1 MWSEDDMNQLAFE
14 EGSDSMRQTRFFV
27 DQEHAEIIFDSPD
40 KKVNV
45 LNRQCFE
52 ELAEYFAILKSKSS
66 EIKTLLIHSAK
77 PGMFLAGADIQE
89 IFKMKTEQE
98 AYDLV
103 SRVQDLFSEL
113 ESLPQVKMVAVDG
126 PCMGGG
132 LELSLCCDFI
142 LASDSSQ
149 TQLGLP
155 EVKLGVI
162 PGAGGTQRLPR
173 RVGLQQ
179 ALTMITTG
187 GGVYSKKALKIGLID
202 DIVPVEKLLE
212 VARLKLR
219 DGSYRKYSFKLPI
232 FEKLQAWPPL
242 RNYVFKVAKR
252 EILKKTRGHYPAVI
266 RAVEV
271 IEETFGAKDPKPGY
285 LVEAKAFSSLAIT
298 PTSKNLI
305 HIFFAS
311 EELKKEIGVSPM
323 QAPDFKPT
331 KIKALGVLGAGI
343 MGGGIAAVAAAKK
356 IKVQLKDL
364 SHDSMKTALKTANSL
379 FDKDLKKKKVDPAE
393 TRMRF
398 FRIKPSLQWNGFR
411 YVDFVIEAVVEN
423 LEIKKTVLQ
432 DLETRISE
440 KTIIASNT
448 SSLRISEMAEGLKR
462 PENVVGMHFFNPVPL
477 MPLVEVIQAE
487 KTDPR
492 VVAQTVAF
500 AKQLGKTPIVVKD
513 RPGFLVNRI
522 LMPFLIE
529 AGHLRQDGFAISQID
544 QAALD
549 FGMPMGPFRLLD
561 EIGLDTAAKVADVIA
576 SAFAHMKVTPLIHE
590 MVNKGYLGKKNG
602 KGFYLY
608 DQRGRDS
615 GVRPE
620 LQSTAKDP
628 GEATTRRLQ
637 DRLILPMLSEA
648 IMTLDEGTVNSIRDL
663 DLGLIYGIGF
673 PAFRGG
679 ILKWASDVG
688 ESEILD
694 RLQGLHNS
702 TKGRFNVVE
711 GLKSRVQAGQTFY
724 R

>member
-1 MWSEDDMNQLAFE
+1 
-14 EGSDSMRQTRFFV
+14 QTRFFV
-27 DQEHAEIIFDSPD
+27 DQEHAEIVFDSPD

-52 ELAEYFAILKSKSS
+52 ELAEYFAILKSKAS
-66 EIKTLLIHSAK
+66 EIKTLLIYSAK

-89 IFKMKTEQE
+89 IFKMTTEQE
-98 AYDLV
+98 AYELV
-103 SRVQDLFSEL
+103 SRVQDLFFEL

-142 LASDSSQ
+142 LASDSAN

-162 PGAGGTQRLPR
+162 PGAGGTQRLPL

-179 ALTMITTG
+179 AITMITSG
-187 GGVYSKKALKIGLID
+187 AGVYAKKALKIGLID
-202 DIVPVEKLLE
+202 DIVPLEKLLE
-212 VARLKLR
+212 VARMRLR
-219 DGSYRKYSFKLPI
+219 DGSYRKYNFNLPMI
-232 FEKLQAWPPL
+232 EKLKALPPL
-242 RNYVFKVAKR
+242 KNYIYKQAKK
-252 EILKKTRGHYPAVI
+252 EILKKTRGHYPAVMK
-266 RAVEV
+266 AVEV
-271 IEETFGAKDPKPGY
+271 IEETFGAKDPKPGF
-285 LVEAKAFSSLAIT
+285 LVEAKAFAGLAIT

-311 EELKKEIGVSPM
+311 EDLKKEIGVSPM

-331 KIKALGVLGAGI
+331 KVERLGVLGAGI
-343 MGGGIAAVAAAKK
+343 MGGGIAAVAASKK
-356 IKVQLKDL
+356 MKVQLKDV
-364 SHDSMKTALKTANSL
+364 SHDSIKTALKTAHSL
-379 FDKDLKKKKVDPAE
+379 FEKDFKKKKVDLAE
-393 TRMRF
+393 TRMRS
-398 FRIKPSLQWNGFR
+398 FRIKPSLEWNAYR

-423 LEIKKTVLQ
+423 LEIKKRVLEE
-432 DLETRISE
+432 LES
-440 KTIIASNT
+440 KVAKDTIIASNT
-448 SSLRISEMAEGLKR
+448 SSLRISEMAEVLKR
-462 PENVVGMHFFNPVPL
+462 PENFVGMHFFNPVPL

-487 KTDPR
+487 KTDPV
-492 VVAQTVAF
+492 VVAETVAF

-529 AGHLRQDGFAISQID
+529 AGHLRQDGYGILQID

-576 SAFAHMKVTPLIHE
+576 SAFPHMKVTPLIHE

-608 DQRGRDS
+608 DQKGRDV

-620 LQSTAKDP
+620 FQTSPRDP
-628 GEATTRRLQ
+628 SAATLRSIQ

-648 IMTLDEGTVNSIRDL
+648 IMTLDEGTVSSIRDL

-673 PAFRGG
+673 PPFRGG

-688 ESEILD
+688 ESEILE

-711 GLKSRVQAGQTFY
+711 GLKNRVQAGQTFY

>member
-1 MWSEDDMNQLAFE
+1 MNQVAFE
-14 EGSDSMRQTRFFV
+14 ERSDSMRQTRFFV
-27 DQEHAEIIFDSPD
+27 DQEHAEIVFDSPD

-52 ELAEYFAILKSKSS
+52 ELAEYFAILKSKAS
-66 EIKTLLIHSAK
+66 EIKTLLIYSAK

-89 IFKMKTEQE
+89 IFKMTTEQE
-98 AYDLV
+98 AYELV
-103 SRVQDLFSEL
+103 SRVQDLFFEL

-142 LASDSSQ
+142 LASDSAN

-162 PGAGGTQRLPR
+162 PGAGGTQRLPL

-179 ALTMITTG
+179 AITMITSG
-187 GGVYSKKALKIGLID
+187 AGVYAKKALKIGLID
-202 DIVPVEKLLE
+202 DIVPLEKLLE
-212 VARLKLR
+212 VARMRLR
-219 DGSYRKYSFKLPI
+219 DGSYRKYNFNLPMI
-232 FEKLQAWPPL
+232 EKLKALPPL
-242 RNYVFKVAKR
+242 KNYIYKQAKK
-252 EILKKTRGHYPAVI
+252 EILKKTRGHYPAVMK
-266 RAVEV
+266 AVEV
-271 IEETFGAKDPKPGY
+271 IEETFGAKDPKPGF
-285 LVEAKAFSSLAIT
+285 LVEAKAFAGLAIT

-311 EELKKEIGVSPM
+311 EDLKKEIGVSPM

-331 KIKALGVLGAGI
+331 KVERLGVLGAGI
-343 MGGGIAAVAAAKK
+343 MGGGIAAVAASKK
-356 IKVQLKDL
+356 MKVQLKDV
-364 SHDSMKTALKTANSL
+364 SHDSIKTALKTAHSL
-379 FDKDLKKKKVDPAE
+379 FEKDFKKKKVDLAE
-393 TRMRF
+393 TRMRS
-398 FRIKPSLQWNGFR
+398 FRIKPSLEWNAYR

-423 LEIKKTVLQ
+423 LEIKKRVLEE
-432 DLETRISE
+432 LES
-440 KTIIASNT
+440 KVAKDTIIASNT
-448 SSLRISEMAEGLKR
+448 SSLRISEMAEVLKR
-462 PENVVGMHFFNPVPL
+462 PENFVGMHFFNPVPL

-487 KTDPR
+487 KTDPV
-492 VVAQTVAF
+492 VVAETVAF

-529 AGHLRQDGFAISQID
+529 AGHLRQDGYGILQID

-576 SAFAHMKVTPLIHE
+576 SAFPHMKVTPLIHE

-608 DQRGRDS
+608 DQKGRDV

-620 LQSTAKDP
+620 FQTSPRDP
-628 GEATTRRLQ
+628 GAATLRSIQ

-648 IMTLDEGTVNSIRDL
+648 IMTLDEGTVSSIRDL

-673 PAFRGG
+673 PPFRGG

-688 ESEILD
+688 ESEILE

-711 GLKSRVQAGQTFY
+711 GLKNRVQAGQTFY